1 IALSGARTRVFGD
14 REKLTD
20 LFLTITDN
28 AVKYNRQGG
37 RVAIEVKEGVDEAV
51 VTIEDTGRGIPAG
64 EREKVFDRFF
74 RGADTGGVEPG
85 SGLGLSI
92 AKTLAARHGG
102 GITLESEVGKGSV
115 FKVIL
120 PKKDKKD

>member
-1 IALSGARTRVFGD
+1 M
-14 REKLTD
+14 
-20 LFLTITDN
+20 
-28 AVKYNRQGG
+28 
-37 RVAIEVKEGVDEAV
+37 